1 MILSHGEPCTLP
13 EGPAKYAGPFRLP
26 RPRGCVAVID
36 LDVDLQTT
44 HWTVAQAAEAAGVKP
59 NVVRNWKY
67 RGVLTEAGRD
77 WRGGPLFLAIDV
89 IRAEKATRER
99 ARRTYAAA

>member
-1 MILSHGEPCTLP
+1 M
-13 EGPAKYAGPFRLP
+13 
-26 RPRGCVAVID
+26 VD
-36 LDVDLQTT
+36 LDVDLHTT
-44 HWTVAQAAEAAGVKP
+44 RWTVAEAAEAAGVKP

-67 RGVLTEAGRD
+67 RGVLTEVGRD

-89 IRAEKATRER
+89 IRAEKATRAK